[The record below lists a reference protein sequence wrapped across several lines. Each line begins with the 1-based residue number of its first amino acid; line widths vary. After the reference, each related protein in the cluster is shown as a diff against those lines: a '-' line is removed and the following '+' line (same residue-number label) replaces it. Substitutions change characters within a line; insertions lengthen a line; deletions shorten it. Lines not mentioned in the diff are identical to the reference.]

1 VRVLTS
7 SVLTFEIILIGLLV
21 PTVLAFDGK
30 NQNVLIALAASTA
43 LLAVF
48 AMGLMKKPIGL
59 FLGWVVQVLLFVMGG
74 FVGPAFFIGVVWIL
88 AAIFTILWILAIRLG
103 RKADIQKARYSQ
115 GLGTE

>member
-1 VRVLTS
+1 MRVLTS

-30 NQNVLIALAASTA
+30 NQNVLVALAATTA

-59 FLGWVVQVLLFVMGG
+59 FFGWMVQVLLFVMGG
-74 FVGPAFFIGVVWIL
+74 FVGPAFFMGVVWIL
-88 AAIFTILWILAIRLG
+88 AAIFTVLWVLAIRLG
-103 RKADIQKARYSQ
+103 RKTDLQKARGPQ
-115 GLGTE
+115 EPGTE